1 MFDKIKQNIY
11 SKSIKFIVMKK
22 ILFFA
27 LLITMSMGMSSCY
40 VSETAFYYAKNPYQL
55 LYGIPSR
62 GIGESWFKLEQKINH
77 DGSNPANLPPNKET
91 LKAYSF

>member
-1 MFDKIKQNIY
+1 
-11 SKSIKFIVMKK
+11 MKK
-22 ILFFA
+22 ILFT
-27 LLITMSMGMSSCY
+27 LIIITMSMGLSSCY

-62 GIGESWFKLEQKINH
+62 GIGESWFKQEQKINH